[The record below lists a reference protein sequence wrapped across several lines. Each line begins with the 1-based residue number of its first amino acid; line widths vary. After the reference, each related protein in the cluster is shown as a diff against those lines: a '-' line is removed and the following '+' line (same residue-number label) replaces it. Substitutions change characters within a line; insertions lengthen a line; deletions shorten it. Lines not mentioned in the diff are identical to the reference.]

1 MTCLSFQQEN
11 GDERERNIQDVTLA
25 CGMKGDAIDLYE
37 GPAFRKDP
45 VLMAAFEQKLIEHV
59 DNRIMI
65 DRKNLPKG
73 HLKKQMK

>member
-1 MTCLSFQQEN
+1 
-11 GDERERNIQDVTLA
+11 
-25 CGMKGDAIDLYE
+25 MKGDAIELYE

-73 HLKKQMK
+73 HLKKRMK